1 MVSMMKIYRF
11 VYLADRRWRWA
22 ALLLAL
28 LAGNVYAIDLMA
40 PFRGLKNLFGNDDDA
55 MVVWQGPGQYIKIVE
70 QDWDKDHRKAPRN
83 EHPAQVTAPHMAVV
97 LASLQGWRPEDSP
110 ESTRSVPLF
119 TNEEIS
125 TFAPLLADALTKAG
139 PKQDVVFATSGRHEA
154 FSNDSTRTNAG
165 RMFVT
170 NGRLNIIFGDVLRPG
185 TGDVNDISQYSE
197 PHRAGKRLEPTSRD
211 IILSKGVGI
220 NYYTIFDRA
229 RVDWAVID
237 VPTLVAAYRG
247 PELITSPMPS
257 VSASSPPGETLSQE
271 NRKLRE
277 ELARLRKEE
286 GGVSPSVAPAVVAQP
301 PASGSQPADENATSS
316 AGAPAASAADSL
328 QKRLQLLKEL
338 HDKGLIS
345 DKEYDAKRKQIIDQI

>member
-1 MVSMMKIYRF
+1 MMKIFSF
-11 VYLADRRWRWA
+11 VSRADRNWRCVP
-22 ALLLAL
+22 LLLAL
-28 LAGNVYAIDLMA
+28 LAGNAYAVDLMA

-55 MVVWQGPGQYIKIVE
+55 MVVWRGQGQYIKIVE

-119 TNEEIS
+119 TNDEIS
-125 TFAPLLADALTKAG
+125 TFAPMLADALAKAG
-139 PKQDVVFATSGRHEA
+139 PKQDVVFATSGRHEGV
-154 FSNDSTRTNAG
+154 SNDGARTNAA

-170 NGRLNIIFGDVLRPG
+170 NGKLNIIFGDALRPA
-185 TGDVNDISQYSE
+185 TGAANDISQYSE

-211 IILSKGVGI
+211 IVLNKGAGI

-229 RVDWAVID
+229 RVDWLVID
-237 VPTLVAAYRG
+237 IPALVAAYRG
-247 PELITSPMPS
+247 PELVTSPMPS
-257 VSASSPPGETLSQE
+257 VSANGPAGETLSQE

-277 ELARLRKEE
+277 ELARLRKD
-286 GGVSPSVAPAVVAQP
+286 GGAAATSVAPAVVAQP
-301 PASGSQPADENATSS
+301 PAAGSRPIDQSS
-316 AGAPAASAADSL
+316 TPPISAPATGAADSV

-345 DKEYDAKRKQIIDQI
+345 DKEYEAKRKEIVDQI